1 MIPIMKKLIQ
11 KIFCL
16 LARLCILRHKPL
28 VVGVTGS
35 FGKTTAR
42 HVISEILRRA
52 NRDVWTPEGNYNGEW
67 WLAFSVLQIRSEWRN
82 ILSWIRMFFGALGTI
97 MGSRYPS
104 ILVLEYGVDHIG
116 EMDIQINIVEPDILL
131 FTRLSPSHVERF
143 GTVELYYAEK
153 EKILRRKHKKTY
165 AIGNADDAHQAD
177 FSCQTWY
184 GTDAD
189 TSDFVMSDILEHPD
203 GIEFDAMLADEKYHI
218 VSPILGDH
226 HAGVLAGAFLAA
238 QQVGISPLEIISYMR
253 HIHLPHARWNILKWI
268 NESLV
273 IDGTYNGGFE
283 PIIAGVEML
292 VRLAQKDNRKTIAL
306 IGDMRE
312 LGALEAL
319 RHQDLW
325 HKLQT
330 LAIDHYIFVGA
341 VCMEIIQPMVT
352 EPWRERTFFT
362 LDSRVAGEYIRSIIS
377 DDVDKYLLFAKGS
390 QNTIYLEE
398 ALKYFIFPEEYL
410 KLARQDTLYTHK
422 KKHFYTSHFP
432 DSHDQ
437 QHQI

>member
-1 MIPIMKKLIQ
+1 MFFAAIST
-11 KIFCL
+11 
-16 LARLCILRHKPL
+16 ILRP
-28 VVGVTGS
+28 
-35 FGKTTAR
+35 
-42 HVISEILRRA
+42 
-52 NRDVWTPEGNYNGEW
+52 
-67 WLAFSVLQIRSEWRN
+67 
-82 ILSWIRMFFGALGTI
+82 
-97 MGSRYPS
+97 RYPA

-116 EMDIQINIVEPDILL
+116 EMDIQIDIVEPDILL
-131 FTRLSPSHVERF
+131 FTRLSPSHIAWF
-143 GTVELYYAEK
+143 GTIEKYYAEK

-165 AIGNADDAHQAD
+165 AIGNADDSKQAD
-177 FSCQTWY
+177 FSCQIWY
-184 GTDAD
+184 GADAD
-189 TSDFVMSDILEHPD
+189 TSDFIFSDILEHPD
-203 GIEFDAMLADEKYHI
+203 GIEFDALFGPEKYHF
-218 VSPILGDH
+218 VSPILGEH
-226 HAGVLAGAFLAA
+226 HAGILAWAFLVA
-238 QQVGISPLEIISYMR
+238 QQMGIPPLEIISYIR

-283 PIIAGVEML
+283 PIVAGVEML

-330 LAIDHYIFVGA
+330 LSIDHYIFVGA
-341 VCMEIIQPMVT
+341 VCMEIIQPMIT
-352 EPWRERTFFT
+352 ESWRERTFFT
-362 LDSRVAGEYIRSIIS
+362 LDSRVAGEYIQSIIS
-377 DDVDKYLLFAKGS
+377 DDADKYLLFAKGS

-410 KLARQDTLYTHK
+410 KLARQDELYTHK

-432 DSHDQ
+432 DSHKHSDLL
-437 QHQI
+437 